1 MPSVRK
7 QHIVVL
13 SGAGISAESGLGTF
27 RSNVAGSRGLWEGVS
42 VNDVAT
48 PEAWERDPQRV
59 LKFYNQRRREIL
71 AAEPNEAHYALHG
84 LEDIFSVSI
93 ITQNI
98 DDLHERAGSSN
109 VLHLH
114 GEIVKSRSSI
124 DSTLLYPSVEDI
136 NLGSHCEKGS
146 QLRPH
151 VVWFG
156 EPVPMMDQAIALA
169 KTADFFIVVGT
180 SLEVYP
186 AASLIDF
193 VPYEAT
199 KFVVDPAPSGLAD
212 ESFQVIAATATEGV
226 PKVVLQLR
234 ALMA

>member
-1 MPSVRK
+1 MKNQR
-7 QHIVVL
+7 IVVL

-27 RSNVAGSRGLWEGVS
+27 RGSGGLWEGVS
-42 VNDVAT
+42 VKDVAT
-48 PEAWERDPQRV
+48 PEAWERDPARV
-59 LKFYNQRRREIL
+59 LRFYNERRR
-71 AAEPNEAHYALHG
+71 AVRMAEPNEAHYALRE

-98 DDLHERAGSSN
+98 DDLHERAGSSH

-114 GEIVKSRSSI
+114 GEIIKARSTVKGE
-124 DSTLLYPSVEDI
+124 LLYDCRGDI
-136 NLGSHCEKGS
+136 SIGDKCERGS

-156 EPVPMMDQAIALA
+156 EAVPNMDEAIALA
-169 KTADFFIVVGT
+169 KKADFFIVVGT
-180 SLEVYP
+180 ALEVYP
-186 AASLIDF
+186 AASLVDY

-199 KFVVDPAPSGLAD
+199 KFVIDPVPSGLAD
-212 ESFQVIAATATEGV
+212 DSFRVIATTATEGV
-226 PKVVLQLR
+226 PKVVAQLR